1 MLPRE
6 PKQPVA
12 GTRNLYRAVIHL
24 REEEDRA
31 LDEYA
36 QRKGLSRSEVCRRA
50 LRRFLKIPD

>member
-1 MLPRE
+1 MSPRG

-12 GTRNLYRAVIHL
+12 GTRNLYRTVIHL
-24 REEEDRA
+24 REEEDKA
-31 LDEYA
+31 LDDYA

>member
-1 MLPRE
+1 MPPRG

-12 GTRNLYRAVIHL
+12 GTRNLYRSVIHL
-24 REEEDRA
+24 RDEEEQA

-36 QRKGLSRSEVCRRA
+36 QRKGLSRSEVVRRA